1 MLVLL
6 SPFSVFLRS
15 LPRDPLPKIFP
26 PIINLVLPRL
36 YSMRAE
42 PLPTGAEP
50 LPTGIF
56 IQMKESYSYAE
67 ELYKEEL
74 KNDNA

>member
-1 MLVLL
+1 
-6 SPFSVFLRS
+6 
-15 LPRDPLPKIFP
+15 
-26 PIINLVLPRL
+26 
-36 YSMRAE
+36 MRAE

>member
-42 PLPTGAEP
+42 PLPTG
-50 LPTGIF
+50 IF

>member
-1 MLVLL
+1 
-6 SPFSVFLRS
+6 
-15 LPRDPLPKIFP
+15 
-26 PIINLVLPRL
+26 
-36 YSMRAE
+36 MR
-42 PLPTGAEP
+42 AEP